1 MGRTRKRERQQG
13 VLACMDARDEVRRE
27 VPPERV
33 PTLGSSRDGRAA
45 ADRNER
51 VAPRA
56 SMSARVC
63 AESRRS
69 ANCTRCISAQSKAVA
84 KSMISAKSRFVLLY

>member
-13 VLACMDARDEVRRE
+13 VLACMDARVRDEVRRK

-56 SMSARVC
+56 SMS
-63 AESRRS
+63 
-69 ANCTRCISAQSKAVA
+69 
-84 KSMISAKSRFVLLY
+84 